1 MGRVLRPTDL
11 ARPKMNTRRYTFW
24 AFSHR
29 VTRRA
34 SGAALWFVDGGRL
47 DQFEAGANFLNYT
60 SRGVVVV
67 VVVVVVVAGRS
78 ANLWDASAAA
88 GASLC

>member
-60 SRGVVVV
+60 SRGVVV
-67 VVVVVVVAGRS
+67 AGRS